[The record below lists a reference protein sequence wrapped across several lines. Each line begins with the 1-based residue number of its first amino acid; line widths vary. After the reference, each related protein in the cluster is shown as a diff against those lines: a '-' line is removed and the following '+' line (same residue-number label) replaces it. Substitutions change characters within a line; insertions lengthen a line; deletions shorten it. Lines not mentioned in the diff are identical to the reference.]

1 MLWRVERCSGK
12 EAGGRGATHHCVAGF
27 ITWSLT
33 GLFLP
38 HLCPTFWDFLSTYD
52 PGGWTREQHRPESKL
67 GLFEL
72 TIWWPHTLNYGPE
85 VEHGPGGQVDLT
97 PMTRTWLEEMLVE
110 IDCGV
115 Q

>member
-1 MLWRVERCSGK
+1 M
-12 EAGGRGATHHCVAGF
+12 
-27 ITWSLT
+27 
-33 GLFLP
+33 
-38 HLCPTFWDFLSTYD
+38 
-52 PGGWTREQHRPESKL
+52 PESKL